1 LCVWLILIATFANQS
16 LKIDDNFIEELY
28 FVADIII
35 FKSDVLLNWMG
46 ILKIELFNI
55 NKIKNQD
62 LGLRAIKNKYLDNIK
77 I

>member
-1 LCVWLILIATFANQS
+1 MCVWLILIATFANQS